1 MIDGLFARIHNAKTI
16 SISDGAGL
24 KSQERGF
31 VEFGSVKQAPVVAL
45 WAKSADHYDEV
56 VRCSN
61 FQLLGEAELNQ
72 GGEKGRVTFVEK
84 DDRGGKQQWCTSP
97 KKLRARRGGGEFR
110 GHYSSA
116 RC

>member
-31 VEFGSVKQAPVVAL
+31 VEFGSVKRAPVVAL

-61 FQLLGEAELNQ
+61 IQLLGEAELNQ
-72 GGEKGRVTFVEK
+72 GEKGRVTFVEK

-97 KKLRARRGGGEFR
+97 KKLRARRGGVEFR

-116 RC
+116 GC